1 MKNKENFKI
10 TDLVKL
16 ETTNRLNLN
25 LIFMVYIYLR
35 IYFLIQF
42 NYRML
47 WTIQN
52 WKETILKIYYLLIN
66 EISNLNLI

>member
-52 WKETILKIYYLLIN
+52 WKETILKMY
-66 EISNLNLI
+66 